1 MDVSSELQ
9 GPASLSPA
17 EYITVHTE
25 QELGGLQERVF
36 MLWKRRNPLPLPGNQ
51 TSDYPSHSPIT
62 LHAVDKW
69 NAFTVNTIVENF
81 QNLNGRV
88 ISTQEYIVL
97 YISLNFAL
105 VSFKLSVIRLP
116 SR

>member
-9 GPASLSPA
+9 GPASLPPA

-51 TSDYPSHSPIT
+51 TSDYPSQSPIT
-62 LHAVDKW
+62 LHAVAKW